1 MQILPEQYDIMRSAI
16 AAAQI
21 SITEFSK
28 LCRVSRITLYRWWKI
43 KPDNDRL
50 VDKNRFYDAYNIAVR
65 LNNAVI
71 LGKLPLVD
79 GIERKTRLGYIK
91 TAIRDTPAVL
101 HQ

>member
-21 SITEFSK
+21 SITEFSQ

-50 VDKNRFYDAYNIAVR
+50 VDKNRFHDAYNIAVR

-101 HQ
+101 PQ